1 MEYDPSSA
9 LFRDITF
16 PDTQSSGSTLC
27 QLCQNREETRDKLS
41 CRPLEDHRLF
51 TGLSFHGEEIHRA
64 DSVVFYMSKDV
75 PSGIGQVIDIVEN
88 LNARDDNEFELHL
101 LLYERKIDMLRKNS
115 SLVSGL
121 NDVSHQLSSSAL
133 CYSDRIGAP
142 IISYCGKCSN
152 LVQSAH
158 GQVCSDSR

>member
-16 PDTQSSGSTLC
+16 PDTPSSGGTLC
-27 QLCQNREETRDKLS
+27 QLCQNREEARDKSS
-41 CRPLEDHRLF
+41 CRPLEDHGLF
-51 TGLSFHGEEIHRA
+51 IGLSFHGEEIHRA

-101 LLYERKIDMLRKNS
+101 RPYEKKNDLLRKNS
-115 SLVSGL
+115 SLISGL
-121 NDVSHQLSSSAL
+121 NDVSHQLYNSTL
-133 CYSDRIGAP
+133 CNSDRIGAP
-142 IISYCGKCSN
+142 IISYAGKCPN
-152 LVQSAH
+152 FVQSAH
-158 GQVCSDSR
+158 RQVCSDSR

>member
-1 MEYDPSSA
+1 MEYDPNSA

-16 PDTQSSGSTLC
+16 PDAPSSGSTLC
-27 QLCQNREETRDKLS
+27 QLCQNREETRDKSS
-41 CRPLEDHRLF
+41 CRPLDDYGLF

-88 LNARDDNEFELHL
+88 LNARDDNDFELHL
-101 LLYERKIDMLRKNS
+101 RLYEKKIDLLRKNS

-121 NDVSHQLSSSAL
+121 NDVSHQLSNSTPCNSE
-133 CYSDRIGAP
+133 RIGAP
-142 IISYCGKCSN
+142 VISYCGKSSN
-152 LVQSAH
+152 IFQSAH
-158 GQVCSDSR
+158 RQVCSDSR